1 MVQRCVCVTH
11 GTSDSTPV
19 RQGGATPA
27 PVAASCMPVRVHAVV
42 ANNLLLRLL
51 CSKGRRVDEVL
62 KAILA
67 AGEEHRRRISTATLN
82 LVLREAVA
90 WKAPPSQRGSG
101 KQGRIYYATQA
112 ASKPPTFVLFV
123 NDPRLFSEDY
133 RRCGTCCWLVATY
146 RRVRVLWRGVSL
158 TSNHSHCALLLTCG
172 AGTWSAT

>member
-1 MVQRCVCVTH
+1 MH
-11 GTSDSTPV
+11 
-19 RQGGATPA
+19 
-27 PVAASCMPVRVHAVV
+27 
-42 ANNLLLRLL
+42 

-67 AGEEHRRRISTATLN
+67 AGDEHKRRISTATLN

-112 ASKPPTFVLFV
+112 ASSPPTFVLFV

-133 RRCGTCCWLVATY
+133 RRYGGSY
-146 RRVRVLWRGVSL
+146 
-158 TSNHSHCALLLTCG
+158 
-172 AGTWSAT
+172 

>member
-1 MVQRCVCVTH
+1 MDADGLSLWC
-11 GTSDSTPV
+11 
-19 RQGGATPA
+19 
-27 PVAASCMPVRVHAVV
+27 VV
-42 ANNLLLRLL
+42 ACVVH

-67 AGEEHRRRISTATLN
+67 AGDEHRRRISTATLN

-112 ASKPPTFVLFV
+112 ASNPPTFVLFV

-133 RRCGTCCWLVATY
+133 RRYVGTF
-146 RRVRVLWRGVSL
+146 
-158 TSNHSHCALLLTCG
+158 
-172 AGTWSAT
+172 